1 MAKTFVKR
9 SNGRWGQVWYES
21 KVTWLAILAL
31 GSAVIFGLNAAL
43 AGLGLDYKELRIAG
57 YLVLILFLI
66 LISYLI
72 FDFVKERKKFKNWSD
87 YVKALNIQNMVK
99 LGLID
104 VLAVNS
110 MKQTEFIKVPVTAV
124 ASSEGGAYQ
133 IKIEKLVGMRDLD
146 LIEETVNSSLVGQ
159 FRNLAVV
166 ECGESEDGTY
176 IEMVVEDVNESKK
189 IVINKLSQ
197 LEPDKSYQIRV
208 QQGLTWDLSK
218 TPHALIAGDSGS
230 GKTAVLMTLM
240 AQLMAGGATI
250 KVIDPKAEFL
260 FLEKILPENSV
271 VRDFEEV
278 LSLLKETVKQMED
291 WNVIIGE
298 VIREA
303 PSYSLGMTGVD
314 IYMRPTILVMD
325 EVGSLVA
332 GVDRKKLNE
341 FNGYLT
347 RIVQMGRSSL
357 TNVILTTQQPNAQVI
372 STAIRDQLS
381 LRILMGKPSPELK
394 RMVFGDGVDL
404 RDTLIAPYTGFY
416 VLSGK
421 TREPLKFE
429 GIDLF
434 ENGFSNVET
443 FEKCYKRGK
452 NKKSEN
458 VAQTILSGV

>member
-1 MAKTFVKR
+1 MAKTFVKQ
-9 SNGRWGQVWYES
+9 SNGHWGQVWYQS
-21 KVTWLAILAL
+21 KVTWLAILGL

-43 AGLGLDYKELRIAG
+43 AGLGIFYKELQIAG
-57 YLVLILFLI
+57 YIFLMSFLI

-72 FDFVKERKKFKNWSD
+72 FELVIERKKFKNWSD
-87 YVKALNIQNMVK
+87 YVKSVNIQNMIK

-110 MKQTEFIKVPVTAV
+110 MKQTEFIKVPSTAV
-124 ASSEGGAYQ
+124 ASSGGGGYH
-133 IKIEKLVGMRDLD
+133 INIEKLVGMRDLD

-166 ECGESEDGTY
+166 EIGESDDGTY
-176 IEMVVEDVNESKK
+176 IILEVEDVTQSKK
-189 IVINKLSQ
+189 LVINKLSQ
-197 LEPDKSYQIRV
+197 LEPDKSYKIKV
-208 QQGLTWDLSK
+208 QQGLVWDLSK

-230 GKTAVLMTLM
+230 GKTAVLMTLI
-240 AQLMAGGATI
+240 AQFLAGGANI

-260 FLEKILPENSV
+260 FLENILPEGSV

-278 LSLLKETVKQMED
+278 LSLLKGIVGFMEEM
-291 WNVIIGE
+291 NLIIADA
-298 VIREA
+298 IREN
-303 PSYSLGMTGVD
+303 SSLGMTGVEL
-314 IYMRPTILVMD
+314 YMRPTILVMD

-416 VLSGK
+416 ILSGK
-421 TREPLKFE
+421 TREPLRFE

-434 ENGFSNVET
+434 ANGFSNVET

-458 VAQTILSGV
+458 VANLY